1 MVNKGYKHSEET
13 KKKISESMSGDNNP
27 SKRLD
32 VRKKLSLVNKG
43 KITWMKGKQHTDESK
58 TKMSNA
64 KKGISLS
71 EEHKLKIS
79 NSHKGNHYPN
89 ISKAKIKQYENKEN
103 HPNWRGGLSSVNNFL
118 RNKARIKIW
127 REAVFLRD
135 NFICQNK
142 DCKFC
147 NNKSGIYLQ
156 AHHIKP
162 LSIYPEVRFDVKNG
176 ITYCKDFHIKGG
188 LHVGILRRKK

>member
-64 KKGISLS
+64 KKVSLF
-71 EEHKLKIS
+71 LK
-79 NSHKGNHYPN
+79 N
-89 ISKAKIKQYENKEN
+89 IN
-103 HPNWRGGLSSVNNFL
+103 
-118 RNKARIKIW
+118 
-127 REAVFLRD
+127 
-135 NFICQNK
+135 
-142 DCKFC
+142 
-147 NNKSGIYLQ
+147 
-156 AHHIKP
+156 
-162 LSIYPEVRFDVKNG
+162 
-176 ITYCKDFHIKGG
+176 
-188 LHVGILRRKK
+188 